1 MKTKTILFLG
11 LTIGLIACQTE
22 EEKKREKAK
31 EFFQYM
37 AEKNAQK
44 KEAEAKLNEIKMREE
59 AKARAEEEKLGILR
73 IEDLYQEYKS
83 NKLRFE
89 KKYNRKKIKVKGVI
103 DDISRNG
110 MGNVVFSFK
119 YSGFLLS
126 GIYTTLDAEKKLNGK
141 GLLDY
146 NKGDEIVVEGV
157 LFTLNSGFVVSCK
170 DIILKDQSANW
181 KSWNEE

>member
-37 AEKNAQK
+37 AKKNAQK

-110 MGNVVFSFK
+110 MEDVVFSFK
-119 YSGFLLS
+119 YSGFLLN
-126 GIYTTLDAEKKLNGK
+126 GISANLDEEHKLKGK
-141 GLLDY
+141 VLLDF
-146 NKGDEIVVEGV
+146 NKGDEVVVEGI
-157 LFTLNSGFVVSCK
+157 LFTLNSGFTIGCQ
-170 DIILKDQSANW
+170 DRILNP
-181 KSWNEE
+181 KSVRERMNKE